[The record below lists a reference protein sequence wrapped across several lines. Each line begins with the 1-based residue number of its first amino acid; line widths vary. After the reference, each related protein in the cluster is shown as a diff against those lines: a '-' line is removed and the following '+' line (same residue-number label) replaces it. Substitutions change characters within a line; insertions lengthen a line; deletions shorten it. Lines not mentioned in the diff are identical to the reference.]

1 MSQFSINLY
10 LIDENGDY
18 ILTDQGDK
26 IIISTVSI
34 DVDNE
39 SRRLGVDRWR
49 RQATIQSFDVKKLD
63 QDNWYLT
70 VNKHHLVGQYPTQS
84 MSISVLYGMYTSMN
98 GNENGFSVWLEDQIN
113 KGSSTIDPDTNIL
126 TLVNNGPEAPS
137 DSRLTVTLSNYA
149 LGNNVATFI
158 QLEQSTDN
166 ASWNIVGTT
175 VTVTGDAVVNFN
187 QIRYDSINENSYYRA
202 VLIGVD
208 NQLNQSTLGISNN
221 LVKDDSLDTMGLSVT
236 ISSSSTETL
245 PVVPS
250 GYAFANSEVT
260 GLAPGKSASLAY
272 DWARELPTLTRIS
285 AETQTDTTTTLAM
298 TVDLSSDSESIE
310 ALDVGD
316 TAYALTQVSGL
327 ESGSLSYEWNR
338 QIPTLAGIFVETQT
352 ETTTLA
358 MTVDLS
364 SDSESI
370 EKLNVG
376 DTAYAVT
383 EVSGL
388 GSGSLSYDWSRRI
401 PRLTSITSEINL

>member
-1 MSQFSINLY
+1 MSQFSINIY

-98 GNENGFSVWLEDQIN
+98 GNENGFAVWLEDQIN
-113 KGSSTIDPDTNIL
+113 KGSSTIDPDKNNL
-126 TLVNNGPEAPS
+126 TLS
-137 DSRLTVTLSNYA
+137 DLGDGNDPRLAGIVTNFDSTGY
-149 LGNNVATFI
+149 TRI
-158 QLEQSTDN
+158 DMMLEYSTDN
-166 ASWNIVGTT
+166 SVWSVTASPQQ
-175 VTVTGDAVVNFN
+175 VTGDGTTNWTASDFATVP
-187 QIRYDSINENSYYRA
+187 ENAYYRV
-202 VLIGVD
+202 VLRGLKPDSSDEIVR
-208 NQLNQSTLGISNN
+208 ISNT
-221 LVKDDSLDTMGLSVT
+221 LVKNDSLDTMGLSVT

-260 GLAPGKSASLAY
+260 GLAPGTSASLGY
-272 DWARELPTLTRIS
+272 DWAREIPTLTGIT
-285 AETQTDTTTTLAM
+285 AETEGPTTLAM

-310 ALDVGD
+310 GLD
-316 TAYALTQVSGL
+316 
-327 ESGSLSYEWNR
+327 
-338 QIPTLAGIFVETQT
+338 
-352 ETTTLA
+352 
-358 MTVDLS
+358 
-364 SDSESI
+364 
-370 EKLNVG
+370 VG

-388 GSGSLSYDWSRRI
+388 GSGSLSYEWAREI
-401 PRLTSITSEINL
+401 PSLTSIDAEINP